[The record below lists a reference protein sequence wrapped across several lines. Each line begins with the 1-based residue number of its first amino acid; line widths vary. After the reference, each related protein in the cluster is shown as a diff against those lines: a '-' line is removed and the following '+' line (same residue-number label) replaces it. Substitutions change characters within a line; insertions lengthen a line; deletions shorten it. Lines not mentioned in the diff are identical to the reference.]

1 MPAFRNG
8 LSSMA
13 PAILIAGACS
23 PSATAEAQPASV
35 AAPGTPAATTVA
47 PLTVSPPKAADAT
60 VVVPNEDSAKGHWG
74 SIWPESAF
82 RGGISGH
89 VVLSCDIDRYGLAE
103 RCKVASETPP
113 DQGFG
118 PAALELRPTFKL
130 TPAMGPDGPVDAVMS
145 IAVDFN
151 APHPQIDFG
160 GAKGGG
166 PAAASSGPMSVG
178 AGADAPDLSG
188 PRLPNRRVSMLD
200 DPVWASTVGYRD
212 VVRAYPARAGGV
224 EGYVVAHCEVN
235 RDGTVSDCHV
245 IKEDPEDRGFGKAA
259 LSLAARFRVVPNWSR
274 PPGHADLWVDI
285 PIRFPAPGAAET
297 RIVSRPYWVAGFDPR
312 QALKVFPKEA
322 ADKGVSTGLG
332 VAQCRVARDG
342 SLTGCAPSKADP
354 EGLGFAEAAVLLAST
369 MRMNPWLR
377 DGEPADGAVVRVA
390 VRLNLKS
397 EQ

>member
-212 VVRAYPARAGGV
+212 VVRVYPARAGGV

-259 LSLAARFRVVPNWSR
+259 LRGSASSPTGRGRPGTPTSGWTSRSVFPRPAPRRRGSSAGPTGWRASIRVRRSRCSRRRRPTRASR
-274 PPGHADLWVDI
+274 PAS
-285 PIRFPAPGAAET
+285 A
-297 RIVSRPYWVAGFDPR
+297 SRSAGWR
-312 QALKVFPKEA
+312 
-322 ADKGVSTGLG
+322 GT
-332 VAQCRVARDG
+332 AR
-342 SLTGCAPSKADP
+342 
-354 EGLGFAEAAVLLAST
+354 
-369 MRMNPWLR
+369 
-377 DGEPADGAVVRVA
+377 
-390 VRLNLKS
+390 
-397 EQ
+397 